1 MVTEPPKLVFGTS
14 AKSQVGQRLKVYIS
28 ESFAGNCAQAAKS
41 LGMSRQRLSSYTTGK
56 SFPGADVID
65 MILEKWHL
73 DLLGTGGSVGA
84 KRAAGKAKS
93 QQVGLFDKPVTLT
106 NDQMTLVIERKGPG
120 IEFRFEV
127 SARAKL
133 T

>member
-1 MVTEPPKLVFGTS
+1 MAKAPSKLVFGES
-14 AKSQVGQRLKVYIS
+14 AKSQVGQRLKGYIS
-28 ESFAGNCAQAAKS
+28 ENFAGNCAQAAKS
-41 LGMSRQRLSSYTTGK
+41 LAISRQRLSSYTTGK

-65 MILEKWHL
+65 LIRQKWHL
-73 DLLGTGGSVGA
+73 DLLGTGGSAGA

-93 QQVGLFDKPVTLT
+93 QQVGLFDEPVTLA

-120 IEFRFEV
+120 LELRLEV
-127 SARAKL
+127 SAYAKI